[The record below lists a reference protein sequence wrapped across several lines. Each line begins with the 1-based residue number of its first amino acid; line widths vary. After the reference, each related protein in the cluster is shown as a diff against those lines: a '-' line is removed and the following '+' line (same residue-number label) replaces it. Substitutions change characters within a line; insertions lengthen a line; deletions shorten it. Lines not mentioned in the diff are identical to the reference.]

1 MIWLLVVLLGL
12 ALGSFFNVCIHRIP
26 LGQSVVFPPSYC
38 PRCKKRIRPYD
49 NIPVLSWILLGGRC
63 RSCRKPISLRY
74 PVVEAG
80 TALLFAAVFARFGLS
95 WETLSGLVFV
105 SLLLVM
111 AFVDLD
117 HQVIPFRL
125 SIPGVIL
132 GITLSF
138 LPPGRTVDALLGAAA
153 GAGFVLFAWLLWRY
167 VLAGV
172 FRRFGIDQKEG
183 IGVGDLPF
191 AAMLGS
197 FLGLSSTLVA
207 LFAAVAVGVA
217 IGLVLQWV
225 GRTGK
230 GQPIPFGPF
239 LAAGA
244 LVGLFFGASIADW
257 YVAAVLS

>member
-1 MIWLLVVLLGL
+1 VIWLLLVLLGL

-38 PRCKKRIRPYD
+38 PRCKRRIRPYD
-49 NIPVLSWILLGGRC
+49 NIPVLSWLLLRGRC
-63 RSCRKPISLRY
+63 RSCRKSISLRY
-74 PVVEAG
+74 PAVEAG

-125 SIPGVIL
+125 SIPGVVL
-132 GITLSF
+132 GIVLSF

-167 VLAGV
+167 ALAGV
-172 FRRFGIDQKEG
+172 FRKFGIDQKEG
-183 IGVGDLPF
+183 MGVGDLPF

-217 IGLVLQWV
+217 IGLILQWA

-257 YVAAVLS
+257 YVATVLS

>member
-80 TALLFAAVFARFGLS
+80 TALLFAAIFARFGLS